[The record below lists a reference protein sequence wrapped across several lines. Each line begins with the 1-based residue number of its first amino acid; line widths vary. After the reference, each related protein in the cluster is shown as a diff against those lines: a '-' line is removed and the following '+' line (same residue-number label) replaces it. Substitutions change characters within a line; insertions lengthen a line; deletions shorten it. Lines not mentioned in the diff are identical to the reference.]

1 MSKQVKELKCKT
13 LLVDVSE
20 YTLNFLIFPHRLVA
34 NGYVGCQHS
43 CGYCYA
49 RWYCK
54 HDEIRV
60 KTNAPEI
67 LRKELESRIRKG
79 NPREPVCFGSISDPY
94 QQIEKKYQITHKM
107 LEICDELSYPTIIVT
122 KSNLVQNDISVLSS
136 LAKRNLTAINLTVTP
151 LAAKL
156 LNKLEPHAP
165 SNNKRLEAMKT
176 LTQSG
181 IPCNLYLSPIL
192 PVLSSKY
199 INYYIEKAA
208 QSGANCCS
216 AIFLKIR
223 PVIWSGVR
231 QFLEEQD
238 KEHSQFYVQGNSPS
252 LVKEFSDLYFKH
264 GSKDLSGYSL
274 PELTYRRKT
283 MASIAGFCK
292 LNNMGFTAE
301 EFLDLWTT
309 PFSDCVAINSW
320 HAPTVYSIIE
330 FMKNNP
336 DLTKE
341 QAIQSLRKEY
351 SLNNKWEKLAT
362 KYWDKIELFKY

>member
-20 YTLNFLIFPHRLVA
+20 YPLNFLIFPHRLVA
-34 NGYVGCQHS
+34 NGYVGCQNS

-54 HDEIRV
+54 QDEIRV

-67 LRKELESRIRKG
+67 LKKELESRIRKG
-79 NPREPVCFGSISDPY
+79 KPREPVCFGSISDPY
-94 QQIEKKYQITHKM
+94 QQIEKKYQITHRM
-107 LEICDELSYPTIIVT
+107 LEVCDELSYPTIIVT

-136 LAKRNLTAINLTVTP
+136 LAKRNLVAINQTITP
-151 LAAKL
+151 LAANL
-156 LNKLEPHAP
+156 VRKLEPYATP
-165 SNNKRLEAMKT
+165 NIKRLDAMKT
-176 LTQSG
+176 ITQAGVPS
-181 IPCNLYLSPIL
+181 NLYLSPIF
-192 PVLSSKY
+192 PILSNKF
-199 INYYIEKAA
+199 INPYIEKAA
-208 QSGANCCS
+208 ENGANCCS

-223 PVIWSGVR
+223 PIIWAGVKP
-231 QFLEEQD
+231 FLQSIDDSKD
-238 KEHSQFYVQGNSPS
+238 KSVSS
-252 LVKEFSDLYFKH
+252 LVTEYEKVYFKT

-283 MASIAGFCK
+283 MVSIAGFCK

-320 HAPTVYSIIE
+320 HAPTAYSIIE

-341 QAIQSLRKEY
+341 QAIQALRKEY
-351 SLNNKWEKLAT
+351 SLDNKWEKLAT
-362 KYWDKIELFKY
+362 KYWEKVELFRY